1 MYIVCIYSLYI
12 SVLIILVSKIRR
24 TYWQISWTALKT
36 ATWILRIRMP
46 FSNLNF
52 KSTIYIV
59 YILTIH
65 QRSPIQDAEPLLY
78 HQRERWPQAHHI
90 QMSKLVLLLFSSD
103 PDPTCLNG
111 NIILFSSWTK
121 YKQEST
127 NVSFKWSGSDFL
139 SWAGSG
145 ENKFRILTPELP
157 FQFQFPVLI
166 YADPTVYD
174 TTDRWWPKVTLCPSC
189 GVQSMFLSPGT
200 VSLFLSVR
208 VWFYRQLVFKSVILY
223 PSCGMH
229 LIHLIYNPFS
239 YFSLCSIEVVE
250 AFKSR

>member
-1 MYIVCIYSLYI
+1 MIPVQYLDLVDQYPCPTSYIRDVYRVY

-127 NVSFKWSGSDFL
+127 NVSFKWSGSDFFEL
-139 SWAGSG
+139 S
-145 ENKFRILTPELP
+145 RIRGKQISDPHPWVTIPIPIPCVNLCRSYSIWYYRQVVAKSHSLPELRGAID
-157 FQFQFPVLI
+157 VLKSR
-166 YADPTVYD
+166 YSFSLS
-174 TTDRWWPKVTLCPSC
+174 LCPC
-189 GVQSMFLSPGT
+189 LILQT
-200 VSLFLSVR
+200 VGFQISHSL
-208 VWFYRQLVFKSVILY
+208 
-223 PSCGMH
+223 P
-229 LIHLIYNPFS
+229 
-239 YFSLCSIEVVE
+239 
-250 AFKSR
+250 